1 VKTFTT
7 DSAPIVTTD
16 LQTNLLDISATL
28 NGTQN
33 SDGNSPVTQRGFIWI
48 SIEQPGNTIL
58 DVETLDIVLSFTN
71 DTTYTPTFINF
82 TTNLSPTSFSSG
94 ITGLTRNK
102 TYAFRAYAYNGVDY
116 AYGLVLLFTTLDY
129 AVVTTGASQN
139 PSTSQVT
146 LNASISSI
154 GNAPSASYGFYVGS
168 TNNPLTKTTLGTID
182 SNTPLSF
189 SINGIVNLTG
199 FSQGSTVYY
208 RAFVDTIVSNPVPPN
223 PNNDFVGGVNS
234 FIIPTLVTPATL
246 TIGTVSIFST
256 ANNSRFRLE
265 TTLNSA
271 QQGTNPISEKG
282 IVWGST
288 LNPTILDNVATGFPL
303 AGNGVYSATYSSLI
317 LSVNTFQIAAYAK
330 NNPNTYYYTTG
341 YDFVTHY
348 LDLSLTLNGLNID
361 ATATPGASP
370 ARGWVV
376 RGFVW
381 NTTGD
386 PKIEN
391 GDNISILTGQQSG
404 NAAFSKPSIITNI
417 NGNTTYYVRAFARTN
432 LSAVGLST
440 YIYSIE
446 KAYPPNGIPTVT
458 ILPQFGWY
466 NTNIVSNAMLFE
478 VNLNIQMNGNTDT
491 ENGILWSTSLNPT
504 TTTQTGG
511 GKQII
516 GSGVYNSTT
525 NIYTPTFTDNIN
537 YYFRGYTIVGGLPTY
552 SDNFVVRTLLFTSFA
567 LTVESNNDITADAS
581 VTTVAGWDI
590 TNRGFVYTTN
600 SQDPFIAGSVIT
612 KTLNTTGFGAFT
624 DTMVSPTTN
633 NTTYIAR
640 AWVDLKQTTTNNTIR
655 IYSNTDQKTISISV
669 QVPTI
674 ILSTILDLF
683 VDAITPNGSMGGVIN
698 MTLKATGI
706 SGNPTQIAF
715 EWSTTPAF
723 TSTRVISFNT
733 GGSNNDYVYPFNNT
747 TGNLMNVSTTYY
759 IRAVAQNSLYTTYS
773 SPIATFHTF
782 VLKLNS
788 ATSATKGRLSI
799 NYTIPSLSPPIQQ
812 IDLYYYQ
819 DPIVIVGQPITSS
832 ERVWSS
838 GEPALSIGPAVS
850 NTYISQLQYIS
861 GYYIRFGIKVSG
873 FDRIVYSNQ
882 IQLT

>member
-1 VKTFTT
+1 
-7 DSAPIVTTD
+7 
-16 LQTNLLDISATL
+16 
-28 NGTQN
+28 
-33 SDGNSPVTQRGFIWI
+33 
-48 SIEQPGNTIL
+48 
-58 DVETLDIVLSFTN
+58 
-71 DTTYTPTFINF
+71 
-82 TTNLSPTSFSSG
+82 
-94 ITGLTRNK
+94 LTRNK

-129 AVVTTGASQN
+129 AVVTTGSSQN

-146 LNASISSI
+146 LNGSISSI
-154 GNAPSASYGFYVGS
+154 GNAPSASYGFYMGS

-182 SNTPLSF
+182 SNTSLPF

-199 FSQGSTVYY
+199 FSQGNTVYY
-208 RAFVDTIVSNPVPPN
+208 RAFVDTIVSNPLSPN
-223 PNNDFVGGVNS
+223 PNNDFVGNVSS

-288 LNPTILDNVATGFPL
+288 PNPTIIADNVATGFPL

-317 LSVNTFQIAAYAK
+317 LSVGTFQIAAYAK

-370 ARGWVV
+370 VRGWVV

-391 GDNISILTGQQSG
+391 GDNISILTGQQGG
-404 NAAFSKPSIITNI
+404 NAAFSKASIITNI

-432 LSAVGLST
+432 ASSPGLST

-446 KAYPPNGIPTVT
+446 KAYPPNGTPTVT
-458 ILPQFGWY
+458 ITPQSGWY
-466 NTNIVSNAMLFE
+466 NTDTQLNAMLFE

-491 ENGILWSTSLNPT
+491 ENGIVWSTSLNPT

-525 NIYTPTFTDNIN
+525 NIYTPTFTDNTN
-537 YYFRGYTIVGGLPTY
+537 YYFRGYTIVGSLPTY
-552 SDNFVVRTLLFTSFA
+552 SDNFVVRTLLFASFA
-567 LTVESNNDITADAS
+567 LTVESNNDITANAN
-581 VTTVAGWDI
+581 VTSVAGWDI

-640 AWVDLKQTTTNNTIR
+640 AWVDLKQTTSNNTIR

-674 ILSTILDLF
+674 TLASILDLF
-683 VDAITPNGSMGGVIN
+683 VDAIIPNGSMGGVIT

-706 SGNPTQIAF
+706 SGNPTQVGF
-715 EWSTTPAF
+715 EWSTTQTF
-723 TSTRVISFNT
+723 TSTRVASFNT
-733 GGSNNDYVYPFNNT
+733 GGSNNDYIYLFGNT

-759 IRAVAQNSLYTTYS
+759 MRAFVTNSLYTRTS
-773 SPIATFHTF
+773 LIATFHTF

-788 ATSATKGRLSI
+788 AITASKGRLSI
-799 NYTIPSLSPPIQQ
+799 NYTIPSISQPIQQ

-819 DPIVIVGQPITSS
+819 DPIVIVGQPIGSS
-832 ERVWSS
+832 EPVWTS
-838 GEPALSIGPAVS
+838 GEPALSIGAAVS
-850 NTYISQLQYIS
+850 NTYLSQLQYIS